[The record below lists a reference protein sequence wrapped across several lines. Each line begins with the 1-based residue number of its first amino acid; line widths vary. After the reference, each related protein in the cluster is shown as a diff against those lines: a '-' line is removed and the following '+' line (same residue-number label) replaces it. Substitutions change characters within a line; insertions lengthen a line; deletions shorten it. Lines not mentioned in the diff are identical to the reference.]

1 MGGHVPGTPPPRSA
15 NGLTLVAPCTHGGRW
30 GPLNVYSGCLMYLV
44 HFHVVINCAETV
56 SGLLV
61 TSLSIFFYQTFNF
74 IESKFYNLCAGTGG
88 LGENNVILLLQFNG
102 KVQI

>member
-1 MGGHVPGTPPPRSA
+1 MGRATALIVLKMV
-15 NGLTLVAPCTHGGRW
+15 GLTRVAPCTPGGRW

-61 TSLSIFFYQTFNF
+61 TSLSIFF
-74 IESKFYNLCAGTGG
+74 LP
-88 LGENNVILLLQFNG
+88 NV
-102 KVQI
+102 